1 MRYPRFRVSVVKG
14 YPIKAP
20 FNAPRSSKAKPGLS
34 AHVLDSLHLYALVAT
49 YRSED
54 RVTRPTQAGQH
65 GGSVTRGHAG
75 AIRAAEEH
83 AARLNEIHRLVLHR
97 DVMRERRGLVG

>member
-34 AHVLDSLHLYALVAT
+34 AHVLDSLHQYTLVAT

-54 RVTRPTQAGQH
+54 TRRDGRP
-65 GGSVTRGHAG
+65 GSTRIGREG
-75 AIRAAEEH
+75 ALRRAEEH
-83 AARLNEIHRLVLHR
+83 AARLNEVHRLVLHTQAQAR
-97 DVMRERRGLVG
+97 SRARANG